1 VRLGALGVFTAVVA
15 AGASVRAH
23 ADVGWRKGP
32 YIQNAAP
39 TSITIL
45 FETSEPLPGKIVVT
59 GPDGTHEVAAPEGTR
74 HEVTV
79 DGLTPATRYRY
90 SVIVRDAHQDGELTT
105 APEPG
110 TDAPL
115 MFVVYGDTREY
126 ADSHRR
132 VMERIRGEVPDFLL
146 GTGDMVDE
154 GTKEEQ
160 WQQFFEIEGPLL
172 RDNVLYPAL
181 GNHDRQGRGRTAD
194 NYRSWFAVPEN
205 SPDPERYYAFTYGAS
220 RFLILDSNLYSFAL
234 TDQTAWIEKELAA
247 ARDDRRVR
255 HIFVVMHH
263 PPYSISLHGGQRDL
277 RERWTPLFEKYG
289 VAAVFS
295 GHDHV
300 YERAEVDGLRYFVTG
315 GGGAPLYPRKAHA
328 AQIDVDAVKYFERVN
343 HYLRVHVDGDQIE
356 VTAVRVDG
364 SPIETTTWVDG
375 SRPTAVAAVPAAGGP
390 HANAPAGP
398 APPAA
403 PASVAAATGTPDDN
417 DSAGGGHVGLTIAAG
432 AVLVLGALAALWRA
446 LRG

>member
-1 VRLGALGVFTAVVA
+1 
-15 AGASVRAH
+15 
-23 ADVGWRKGP
+23 
-32 YIQNAAP
+32 
-39 TSITIL
+39 
-45 FETSEPLPGKIVVT
+45 
-59 GPDGTHEVAAPEGTR
+59 
-74 HEVTV
+74 
-79 DGLTPATRYRY
+79 
-90 SVIVRDAHQDGELTT
+90 
-105 APEPG
+105 
-110 TDAPL
+110 
-115 MFVVYGDTREY
+115 
-126 ADSHRR
+126 
-132 VMERIRGEVPDFLL
+132 MERIRGEVPDFLL
-146 GTGDMVDE
+146 GTGDFVDE

-194 NYRSWFAVPEN
+194 AYRSWFSVPEN

-220 RFLILDSNLYSFAL
+220 RFLVLDSNLYSFAL

-300 YERAEVDGLRYFVTG
+300 YERAEVDGLHYFVTG

-343 HYLRVHVDGDQIE
+343 HYLRVHVVGDQIE
-356 VTAVRVDG
+356 VTAIRVDG
-364 SPIETTTWVDG
+364 SPIETTTWSDG
-375 SRPTAVAAVPAAGGP
+375 SRPDAVAAAPAAGGP
-390 HANAPAGP
+390 APQKAAPGP
-398 APPAA
+398 VQPPAT
-403 PASVAAATGTPDDN
+403 PATVAAATGTPDDS
-417 DSAGGGHVGLTIAAG
+417 DGGTSHVGLTIAAG